1 MPSYQYEAVDA
12 TGRSDRGMIDADS
25 ERSARHALR
34 ARGLLPLAV
43 RETRKRPDRGG
54 YAVARISDADLG
66 RSGES
71 RGGKGGVRYGRDRW
85 APVHSKNKTKQRTTQ

>member
-43 RETRKRPDRGG
+43 RETRKRTDRGG
-54 YAVARISDADLG
+54 YAVA
-66 RSGES
+66 
-71 RGGKGGVRYGRDRW
+71 
-85 APVHSKNKTKQRTTQ
+85 